1 MPEKLPRNVKLLAL
15 ELDAKGH
22 SQGVIAGVLGISV
35 HIITKAKRNMKAN
48 GDIETIAKKR
58 GPKSKMDPGMQEV
71 IVRLFHL
78 FIKCRRLLHTFYAN
92 QRRT

>member
-1 MPEKLPRNVKLLAL
+1 MPEKLPRSVKLIAL

-22 SQGVIAGVLGISV
+22 SQEEIAGALGISV
-35 HIITKAKRNMKAN
+35 RTITNAKHNMKTN

-71 IVRLFHL
+71 MFA
-78 FIKCRRLLHTFYAN
+78 FSAC
-92 QRRT
+92 